1 MARPLDRH
9 DKMIAAI
16 AAAYASAGALRQEVL
31 NRPSLYE
38 ANLNR
43 LLEQKIANEAPVGS
57 RPTPDSG
64 PSP

>member
-1 MARPLDRH
+1 MARPLDRR

-16 AAAYASAGALRQEVL
+16 AAAYAKAGALRQEAL
-31 NRPSLYE
+31 NGPSLYE

-43 LLEQKIANEAPVGS
+43 LLEQKIADEASVDS
-57 RPTPDSG
+57 SPTPDGG